1 MNGFKGYEKEFL
13 EAPGAGRDERL
24 RFMELKR
31 LDRIADVLEDI
42 NGTLISMGGD
52 IEELG
57 ECVGYV
63 PPRQGYV
70 KTEGYKFLRV
80 GGSVDTGN

>member
-1 MNGFKGYEKEFL
+1 MTEF
-13 EAPGAGRDERL
+13 EQMQIEQ
-24 RFMELKR
+24 LKR
-31 LDRIADVLEDI
+31 IANVLEDI
-42 NGTLISMGGD
+42 NGALISMVVR
-52 IEELG
+52 IVALG